1 MAVLAAL
8 IGGPPRGSVIAPAAP
23 CSGVSRLKGRRMHGK
38 TQWLVPLLLIAVLL
52 AAVAASVWPWSGIP
66 PTGI

>member
-1 MAVLAAL
+1 
-8 IGGPPRGSVIAPAAP
+8 
-23 CSGVSRLKGRRMHGK
+23 MHGK